1 MSLDNEQLAF
11 LQTHRAV
18 AQERL
23 LAWFAQHARDLPWR
37 HNRTPYR
44 VWVAEVMLQQTQVEK
59 VRDYYERFMARF
71 PTITALAAA
80 PLEDVLKQWEG
91 LGYYSRARALHRA
104 AQVIVAEYNSD
115 LPADVDAL
123 RRLPGIGAYTA
134 GAIASIAFGIP
145 APAVDGNV
153 RRVMARVLAW
163 STPDA
168 ASLEAAVHAWMPA
181 DAPGTPG
188 TPGAFT
194 EALMELGAML
204 CRPQSPQCLLCPW
217 RDLCS
222 ACALGQPEAF
232 PLPKPR
238 KPIPHYDVVAAVTR
252 RDDDRVLVT
261 RRRQEDMLGGLWEFP
276 GGKCEDGETLP
287 AALRREMH
295 EELGIEV
302 EVIAEEPLAVV
313 KHAYTHFR
321 ITLYAFDCRLAVGSP
336 APQCIE
342 CDDFRWATLEE
353 ITALPMSVADRKIAR
368 ILLT

>member
-1 MSLDNEQLAF
+1 M
-11 LQTHRAV
+11 HRAA
-18 AQERL
+18 AQESL

-59 VRDYYERFMARF
+59 VRDYYERFIARF
-71 PTITALAAA
+71 PTVAMLAEAS
-80 PLEDVLKQWEG
+80 LEDVLKLWEG

-104 AQVIVAEYNSD
+104 AQVVIAEHNGD

-123 RRLPGIGAYTA
+123 RRLPGIGPYTA
-134 GAIASIAFGIP
+134 GAVASIAFGIP

-153 RRVMARVLAW
+153 RRVMARMLAW
-163 STPDA
+163 PTPKPAD
-168 ASLEAAVHAWMPA
+168 LEAAVRVWLPTN
-181 DAPGTPG
+181 APGTPAML
-188 TPGAFT
+188 GAFT
-194 EALMELGAML
+194 EALMELGATL
-204 CRPQSPQCLLCPW
+204 CRPKSPQCLLCPW

-252 RDDDRVLVT
+252 REDGRILVA

-276 GGKCEDGETLP
+276 GGKCEDGETLT
-287 AALRREMH
+287 AALRREMC
-295 EELGIEV
+295 EELGVEIEV
-302 EVIAEEPLAVV
+302 TVEEPLIVV

-321 ITLYAFDCRLAVGSP
+321 ITLHTFACHLAVGSP
-336 APQCIE
+336 PPQCLE
-342 CDDFRWATLEE
+342 CDDFRWAIPEE
-353 ITALPMSVADRKIAR
+353 IAALPMSVADRKIAR
-368 ILLT
+368 ILLI